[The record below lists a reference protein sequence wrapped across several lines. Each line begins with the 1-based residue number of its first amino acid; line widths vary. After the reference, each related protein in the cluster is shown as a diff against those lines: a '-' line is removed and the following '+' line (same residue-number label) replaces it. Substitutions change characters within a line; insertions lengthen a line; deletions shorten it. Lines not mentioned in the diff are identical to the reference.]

1 MQDEVLKYMGIKVQD
16 LVPPPNN
23 PTVSSNSVAFFV
35 VRLANFSN
43 TILPVFLDH
52 VAKGNQ
58 VEVEKTLEQYGALL
72 LWQEG
77 QAETYAKDL
86 NGDLVIVRGTALQ
99 IALGAE
105 DEDMVEV
112 IVGFL
117 DAVDPGEK
125 YRQYQAQFPAEEEKA
140 ESLRQQED
148 LEALQTIVTA
158 IGHASP
164 RACAQVLD
172 HEENI
177 SDNDDEAKTLLAAL
191 NVFRNDVKPKGVI
204 KTGKQFNIQLLIQ
217 AFQFYDKNYETFGGF
232 NSPKNNLCWCKIIGY
247 LQRFVPACYAQAFA
261 QGIYYIVEG
270 GEGLRR
276 SFNFRFSDGSY
287 FPLDTVPNIRW
298 GYNCAGAGLG
308 SGGGRRCGRLARML
322 VGGGGRADVFWKT
335 MSNKN
340 NSNAKK
346 HATIRRPLL
355 CQKGRSKTSS

>member
-1 MQDEVLKYMGIKVQD
+1 MGIKVQD

-86 NGDLVIVRGTALQ
+86 NGDPVIVRGTALQ

-232 NSPKNNLCWCKIIGY
+232 NSPKNNLCCCKIIGY

-276 SFNFRFSDGSY
+276 SFNFVLVMALIFRLTPFLIFVGDIIALGR
-287 FPLDTVPNIRW
+287 DWDR
-298 GYNCAGAGLG
+298 GAAVRALG
-308 SGGGRRCGRLARML
+308 AHAGRRWRPSRRFLENYVKQKQQQC
-322 VGGGGRADVFWKT
+322 KET
-335 MSNKN
+335 CN
-340 NSNAKK
+340 NP
-346 HATIRRPLL
+346 ATTPMPERT
-355 CQKGRSKTSS
+355 Q